1 MTEGRLDKKGSWH
14 NGIYLE
20 YETLKKKWMYNLLN
34 MLKER
39 MASRRDVLEKIE
51 EVYQKR
57 KDKGLIV
64 RAKKERIRKKDIV
77 GYLIKYVASPPIALS
92 RIEEY
97 DGEKV
102 TYWYREHP
110 TDKKVWVT
118 VSAFEFIRR
127 MIQHIMPKQFRMIR
141 HSGLYARN
149 KVGKV
154 RKILTSLFE
163 NVKELTREFEQMA
176 KRVASLKWRERIK
189 KSFGKDP
196 LVCPKCGDEMILYKI
211 WHPKHGVIYSY
222 LDHLLEDELI
232 KDEKEQ
238 EKTAAIRQ
246 LSFSF

>member
-1 MTEGRLDKKGSWH
+1 MW
-14 NGIYLE
+14 
-20 YETLKKKWMYNLLN
+20 
-34 MLKER
+34 
-39 MASRRDVLEKIE
+39 
-51 EVYQKR
+51 
-57 KDKGLIV
+57 
-64 RAKKERIRKKDIV
+64 DIS
-77 GYLIKYVASPPIALS
+77 IKYVASPSIALS
-92 RIEEY
+92 RIKEY

-127 MIQHIMPKQFRMIR
+127 MIQHIMSKQFRMIR

-149 KVGKV
+149 KVGKA
-154 RKILTSLFE
+154 RKILTSFFE
-163 NVKELTREFEQMA
+163 NIKEMTREFEQMA

-196 LVCPKCGDEMILYKI
+196 LICPKCGDEMILYKI
-211 WHPKHGVIYSY
+211 WHPRHGVIYSY

-238 EKTAAIRQ
+238 EKTAAIGQ